1 MKMKE
6 KHEEKLL
13 IAAAA
18 KYARVKGVPLT
29 KMSWALA
36 SVMDMPE
43 NNVLHR
49 LREASGSIEADQSLE
64 GLRKQLI
71 DEVESDVLSSED
83 LEKKLGEVV
92 MVEVLS
98 VRTYGAICKVEGT
111 TRTLLMHLSEI
122 ADAFIDDISEYVAP
136 GDRFPA
142 MLIVN
147 AKGQLGLSARR
158 VGGLKKKTDVEKK
171 YAEFYSKEQKL

>member
-1 MKMKE
+1 MRGNN
-6 KHEEKLL
+6 EERVL

-18 KYARVKGVPLT
+18 QYAKTKAVPLT

-36 SVMDMPE
+36 SVMSMSE

-49 LREASGSIEADQSLE
+49 LREASENVDADQSLE
-64 GLRKQLI
+64 TIRKQLQ
-71 DEVESDVLSSED
+71 EEAESDVLVSED

-92 MVEVLS
+92 NVEVLS
-98 VRTYGAICKVEGT
+98 VRTYGAICKVDGT
-111 TRTLLMHLSEI
+111 TRTLLMHLSEV
-122 ADAFIDDISEYVAP
+122 ADAFIDDIGDYVAV

-158 VGGLKKKTDVEKK
+158 VESLEKKTDAEKQYVDF
-171 YAEFYSKEQKL
+171 YAEEQNL

>member
-1 MKMKE
+1 MRGTA
-6 KHEEKLL
+6 EEKVLV
-13 IAAAA
+13 AAAA
-18 KYARVKGVPLT
+18 QFAKAKSVPLT

-36 SVMDMPE
+36 AVMNMPE

-49 LREASGSIEADQSLE
+49 LREASESIQADQSLE
-64 GLRKQLI
+64 GLRKQLE
-71 DEVESDVLSSED
+71 DEAESDVLVSED

-92 MVEVLS
+92 TVEVLS
-98 VRTYGAICKVEGT
+98 VRTYGAICKVDGT
-111 TRTLLMHLSEI
+111 TRTLLMHLSEV
-122 ADAFIDDISEYVAP
+122 ADAFIDDIGDYVAV

-158 VGGLKKKTDVEKK
+158 IESLEKKKTDAEKQYADF
-171 YAEFYSKEQKL
+171 YAEEQNL